1 MIQPNPQKT
10 VFRNVARVL
19 ISACVI
25 ALLSPIGG
33 YAQGN
38 GKSMEQR
45 LAELDGVTSV
55 EKVWLLPF
63 ISKFDERYIVT
74 FSQPLDWEHPEKGS
88 FPQRVEVSLKK
99 GSEIAAMD
107 TEGTLCG
114 EYRLTLSKNTARV
127 LYTLSTGFSGNPG
140 RRICQMMTSVTGNI

>member
-19 ISACVI
+19 ILACVI

-74 FSQPLDWEHPEKGS
+74 FSQPLD
-88 FPQRVEVSLKK
+88 
-99 GSEIAAMD
+99 
-107 TEGTLCG
+107 
-114 EYRLTLSKNTARV
+114 
-127 LYTLSTGFSGNPG
+127 
-140 RRICQMMTSVTGNI
+140 